1 MRVNLK
7 LFCAILALFG
17 INLLYAQTQL
27 VYDPTFNPDDNGE
40 IQSGFTGNLASLNS
54 NLPHRMV
61 KQPDGKIL
69 LLNHGTMKLHGVTFS
84 GIVRVNADGTL
95 DQTFNA
101 PFNSTASVNSDV
113 KIFDALVQADGKV
126 VVCGEFNPTAH
137 NIYGSICRL
146 NLDGTLDQTFNAGR
160 NLMTSNVSTSTRHV
174 YRLQQDAAGLIYIA
188 GNFQTIKNSSDNEIT
203 CKSLAILNPDGTL
216 NTTRSGSGA
225 GTSKID
231 DMIILSS
238 GKILL

>member
-54 NLPHRMV
+54 NLPNRMV

-95 DQTFNA
+95 DETFNA
-101 PFNSTASVNSDV
+101 PFNSANNVNSNA
-113 KIFDALVQADGKV
+113 KITDAIVQADGKII
-126 VVCGEFNPTAH
+126 VCGEFNPTA
-137 NIYGSICRL
+137 NNPYASICRL
-146 NLDGTLDQTFNAGR
+146 NADGSLDLSFNLGR
-160 NLMTSNVSTSTRHV
+160 NLMT
-174 YRLQQDAAGLIYIA
+174 
-188 GNFQTIKNSSDNEIT
+188 
-203 CKSLAILNPDGTL
+203 DGVAT
-216 NTTRSGSGA
+216 TTR
-225 GTSKID
+225 
-231 DMIILSS
+231 
-238 GKILL
+238 